1 MRLKPL
7 NCPLCVD
14 RRVGLQ
20 LSARQQFAR
29 PGAPAVVNSVHRCSD
44 GSAFNPS
51 PKRLRGPRCRRKGRV
66 SALPAQPP
74 ENPYRRAFSGQAPV
88 LRGQLFCPTARSRRS
103 NLQQG
108 RFPALAALRA
118 QRWRQFHCSAAQ
130 RSCVGNS
137 SPHCS
142 QRVPRAD
149 CSAALKPTP
158 KQLRRQRFRRDWAE
172 DPLRAQG
179 LQDGAQMPRSRRSRE
194 RVFHRAAPSCECTRQ
209 RRSIATWLRPTAVT
223 RATFYLAAQIGL
235 RACALARCA
244 CLHACMRACMHALPG
259 CTRARM
265 SACLFCCMHASL
277 PAGRHACMPA
287 RHAARAR
294 PRGCILAAACL
305 PAWLHARMPARLAAR
320 IRASPPSCARIHAS
334 AHACARA
341 CLPACAH
348 SRIPSWLHARMHV
361 RLPDWP
367 CMHASPP
374 AWLHACMPALHAA
387 RARLPARHA
396 RSWPRRGGLR
406 ARARAASRAGLHARS
421 QAGRH
426 ARMQLGGQARSCRAA
441 RLARARP
448 GAQASCKHAATRVG
462 VRALRGGQACRHAA
476 RRAGLRTCSNAGKH
490 ARAAMRAAMRACSHA
505 GRLARMQPDGQADRH
520 ARPPAWRHARMPAHL
535 AARMPACTPC
545 CMHACNLML
554 SEATQCNLM

>member
-1 MRLKPL
+1 MHNRFFS
-7 NCPLCVD
+7 NCYNLAGHFFLCVFCTFRVNFRAPNFYTRQLKAGPIKKND
-14 RRVGLQ
+14 RHEKKCPANRENAIARAWSGNFRKLQRRGRSFRSCSGSGAASLKAAAPGLRLLGELQ
-20 LSARQQFAR
+20 RKRCGFASSCSAR
-29 PGAPAVVNSVHRCSD
+29 
-44 GSAFNPS
+44 
-51 PKRLRGPRCRRKGRV
+51 
-66 SALPAQPP
+66 
-74 ENPYRRAFSGQAPV
+74 
-88 LRGQLFCPTARSRRS
+88 
-103 NLQQG
+103 
-108 RFPALAALRA
+108 
-118 QRWRQFHCSAAQ
+118 SAAS
-130 RSCVGNS
+130 RK
-137 SPHCS
+137 
-142 QRVPRAD
+142 
-149 CSAALKPTP
+149 AA
-158 KQLRRQRFRRDWAE
+158 AE
-172 DPLRAQG
+172 
-179 LQDGAQMPRSRRSRE
+179 
-194 RVFHRAAPSCECTRQ
+194 
-209 RRSIATWLRPTAVT
+209 
-223 RATFYLAAQIGL
+223 AAQ
-235 RACALARCA
+235 ARCA
-244 CLHACMRACMHALPG
+244 R
-259 CTRARM
+259 T
-265 SACLFCCMHASL
+265 
-277 PAGRHACMPA
+277 
-287 RHAARAR
+287 
-294 PRGCILAAACL
+294 
-305 PAWLHARMPARLAAR
+305 
-320 IRASPPSCARIHAS
+320 HAS

-348 SRIPSWLHARMHV
+348 SRIPPWLHARMHV

-396 RSWPRRGGLR
+396 RSWPRQGGLR

-520 ARPPAWRHARMPAHL
+520 ARPPAWRHARMPARL
-535 AARMPACTPC
+535 AARMPACAPC